1 MNKKNTAV
9 SRSIRT
15 AAAVLGAVLLLS
27 IPGKARADVT
37 LSLKEKVIQN
47 LSSSGLTLAFRISAM
62 NSASTERRLTGYSYR
77 VTVNQREFLNMDVG
91 LDEPLSIP
99 AGGEILI
106 ALPVKVTYS
115 LLFDAV
121 GPIEEKALCD
131 AVGTMSFQNPRGR
144 EEKVAFA
151 FSGEFPIFK
160 DPRLEFLPLK
170 VNTQTLGGADVA
182 FRPRFLN
189 SVNYDLLI
197 DRISFHLFLDDEEV
211 LSGVVPG
218 DKSIPPL
225 GERSFALPFIVDF
238 FDVDQE
244 IRAMFDQ
251 GRIPFRFEGEIEIV
265 SVWGPLL
272 IKFDKTES
280 IPIDRNF

>member
-1 MNKKNTAV
+1 MNKKNT
-9 SRSIRT
+9 SYPRPLRIG
-15 AAAVLGAVLLLS
+15 AAILGALLILLV
-27 IPGKARADVT
+27 PGRARADVT
-37 LSLKEKVIQN
+37 LSLREKVIQN
-47 LSSSGLTLAFRISAM
+47 LSSSGLTLAFRLSAI
-62 NSASTERRLTGYSYR
+62 NNGSTERRLTRYSYR
-77 VTVNQREFLNMDVG
+77 VTVNKREFLNMNVE
-91 LDEPLSIP
+91 LDEPLSVP
-99 AGGEILI
+99 AGGEVLI

-131 AVGTMSFQNPRGR
+131 AVGTMFFQNPRGR

-182 FRPRFLN
+182 FRPKFLN
-189 SVNYDLLI
+189 SVSYDLLI
-197 DRISFHLFLDDEEV
+197 EKIGFRLFLEDREV
-211 LSGVVPG
+211 LSGAIPG

-225 GERSFALPFIVDF
+225 GERSFSLPFIVDF
-238 FDVDQE
+238 FDVGQE

-251 GRIPFRFEGEIEIV
+251 GRVPFRFEGEIEID

-280 IPIDRNF
+280 VPVDRNP